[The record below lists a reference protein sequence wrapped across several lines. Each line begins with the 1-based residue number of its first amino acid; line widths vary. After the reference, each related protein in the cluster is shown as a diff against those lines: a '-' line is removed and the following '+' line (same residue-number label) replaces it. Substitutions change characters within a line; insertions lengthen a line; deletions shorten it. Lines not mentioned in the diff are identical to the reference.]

1 MSKTKLW
8 AVSLPPNCFHHN
20 AFAYGVVPAMPNF
33 TDFPSSE
40 GDAWFCVIV
49 WLVVGPAPPYP
60 AQVEHDSQPVIWS
73 MFEIVV
79 CARAE
84 VAIVARAIRKKT
96 GNSLRAGEWDI
107 LYCSCFLG
115 VTALGGA
122 ACRQTV
128 VRITSRSR
136 STN

>member
-1 MSKTKLW
+1 
-8 AVSLPPNCFHHN
+8 
-20 AFAYGVVPAMPNF
+20 MPNF

-60 AQVEHDSQPVIWS
+60 AQVEHDCQPVIWS
-73 MFEIVV
+73 MLEIVV
-79 CARAE
+79 CAKAE
-84 VAIVARAIRKKT
+84 VAIVARAMRKKA
-96 GNSLRAGEWDI
+96 GNSLRAGGTNT
-107 LYCSCFLG
+107 LLLLFLG

-128 VRITSRSR
+128 LRIISRANLTNGR
-136 STN
+136 SALIRFRLLP